1 MQKFEDF
8 GLSIEVLDALEK
20 KGFEEPSDIQKL
32 VIPELLKDRTGTD
45 RDRKNCRFW
54 NTDTGNS

>member
-1 MQKFEDF
+1 MVKKEMQKFEDF

-32 VIPELLKDRTGTD
+32 VIPE
-45 RDRKNCRFW
+45 
-54 NTDTGNS
+54 

>member
-32 VIPELLKDRTGTD
+32 VIPELLKERTHLIWYRLG
-45 RDRKNCRFW
+45 RRSF
-54 NTDTGNS
+54 GQL